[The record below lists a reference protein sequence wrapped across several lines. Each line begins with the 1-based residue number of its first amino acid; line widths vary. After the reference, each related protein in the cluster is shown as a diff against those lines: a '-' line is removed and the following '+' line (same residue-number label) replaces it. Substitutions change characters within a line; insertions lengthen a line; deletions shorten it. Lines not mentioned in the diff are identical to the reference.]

1 MADTP
6 ASPQVVQWILDTR
19 DLWPEARQSRD
30 LQTHA
35 SRALALLNHEDQE
48 KVFRN
53 YHVRDAK
60 MVLCSHLLKHYLI
73 ARFCGVPWREI
84 KLTRDSHKKPIY
96 RDPVTG
102 RLPVAFNV
110 SHQAGL
116 VALVAVYGYDDAGG
130 GRQVDVGVDVVC
142 TSERRDRDLKSV
154 EKEGWPGFVD
164 VYADVFA
171 RSEVNYLKYQILAA
185 VPGAPSGPGTTQ
197 EDIVDFKLRC
207 FYTIWCLREA
217 YVKMTAEALLAEWLG
232 ALEFR
237 NFVPPAPTAAFDV
250 PAGEDGP
257 QVVRGH
263 DIYFRGQKVDDANVC
278 LRALG
283 PDYILATA
291 VRTAPDKADGLKLK
305 LGPFDMLSIDDIL
318 SFAESRL

>member
-19 DLWPEARQSRD
+19 DLWPGARQSME
-30 LQTHA
+30 LETHA
-35 SRALALLNHEDQE
+35 SRALALLDNEDKE

-60 MVLCSHLLKHYLI
+60 MVLGSHLLKHYLI
-73 ARFCGVPWREI
+73 ARFCGVPWWQI
-84 KLTRDSHKKPIY
+84 KLGRDEHKKPIY

-102 RLPVAFNV
+102 RLPVSFNV

-116 VALVAVYGYDDAGG
+116 VALAAVYGYGQG
-130 GRQVDVGVDVVC
+130 QVDLGVDVVC
-142 TSERRDRDLKSV
+142 TSERRDRDLKSI
-154 EKEGWPGFVD
+154 EKDGWPSFID

-171 RSEVNYLKYQILAA
+171 RSEVNYLKYQILSS
-185 VPGAPSGPGTTQ
+185 VPGAPRGPGTTQ
-197 EDIVDFKLRC
+197 EQIVDFKLRC

-217 YVKMTAEALLAEWLG
+217 YVKMTAEALMADWLG

-237 NFVPPAPTAAFDV
+237 NFVPPAPTPAFDV
-250 PAGEDGP
+250 PADEDGP
-257 QVVRGH
+257 QVLRSH
-263 DIYFRGQKVDDANVC
+263 DIFFRGQKVDDANVC

-283 PDYILATA
+283 PDYMLATA
-291 VRTAPDKADGLKLK
+291 VRTSPAKEDGLAFK
-305 LGPFDMLSIDDIL
+305 LGPFEMLSIDDIL